1 MKLEVVT
8 NSVGETQ
15 SFASKFAPN
24 IKNGS
29 VIALIGDLGSG
40 KTSFTQGFAKGLD
53 IDQHIGSPTFKL
65 VSEYIGSKY
74 KLYHADCYRLKNS
87 NDFLNF
93 GGENL
98 LIPIDGVT
106 IIEWAD
112 IIKEILPEHT
122 IIINFDR
129 TKKDLNHRVLKI
141 QNHNEFK

>member
-1 MKLEVVT
+1 MEILS
-8 NSVGETQ
+8 NSVIETQ
-15 SFASKFAPN
+15 SFASKFAYKM
-24 IKNGS
+24 KNGA
-29 VIALIGDLGSG
+29 VIALIGNLGSG
-40 KTSFTQGFAKGLD
+40 KTTFTQGFAEGLG
-53 IDQHIGSPTFKL
+53 INQHIGSPTFKL
-65 VSEYIGSKY
+65 VSEYIGSRY

-129 TKKDLNHRVLKI
+129 IKKDLNHRILRI
-141 QNHNEFK
+141 QNYNEFK

>member
-1 MKLEVVT
+1 M
-8 NSVGETQ
+8 
-15 SFASKFAPN
+15 
-24 IKNGS
+24 
-29 VIALIGDLGSG
+29 
-40 KTSFTQGFAKGLD
+40 
-53 IDQHIGSPTFKL
+53 
-65 VSEYIGSKY
+65 
-74 KLYHADCYRLKNS
+74 KNS

-129 TKKDLNHRVLKI
+129 IKKDLNHRILRI
-141 QNHNEFK
+141 QNYNEFK

>member
-1 MKLEVVT
+1 MEILS
-8 NSVGETQ
+8 NSVIETQ
-15 SFASKFAPN
+15 SFASKFAYKM
-24 IKNGS
+24 KNGA
-29 VIALIGDLGSG
+29 VIALIGNLGSG
-40 KTSFTQGFAKGLD
+40 KTTFTQGFAEGLG
-53 IDQHIGSPTFKL
+53 INQHIGSPTFKL
-65 VSEYIGSKY
+65 VSEYIGSRY

-141 QNHNEFK
+141 QNYNEFK

>member
-1 MKLEVVT
+1 MKLEIVS
-8 NSVGETQ
+8 NSVKETQ
-15 SFASKFAPN
+15 SFASKFAY
-24 IKNGS
+24 KMENGT

-40 KTSFTQGFAKGLD
+40 KTTFTQGFAKGLG

-98 LIPIDGVT
+98 LIPIDGIT

-122 IIINFDR
+122 IIINFYR
-129 TKKDLNHRVLKI
+129 IKKDLNHRVLKI
-141 QNHNEFK
+141 RNYNEFK

>member
-1 MKLEVVT
+1 MEIVS
-8 NSVGETQ
+8 NSVKETQ
-15 SFASKFAPN
+15 SFASKFAYKM
-24 IKNGS
+24 KNGT

-40 KTSFTQGFAKGLD
+40 KTTFTQGFAEGLG

-122 IIINFDR
+122 IIINFHR
-129 TKKDLNHRVLKI
+129 TKKNLNHRVLKI
-141 QNHNEFK
+141 QNYNEFK

>member
-1 MKLEVVT
+1 MEIVS
-8 NSVGETQ
+8 NSVKETQ
-15 SFASKFAPN
+15 SFASKFAN
-24 IKNGS
+24 KMKNGT

-40 KTSFTQGFAKGLD
+40 KTTFTQGFAQGLG

-129 TKKDLNHRVLKI
+129 AKENLNHRVLKI
-141 QNHNEFK
+141 QNYNELK

>member
-1 MKLEVVT
+1 MKLEIVS
-8 NSVGETQ
+8 NSVKETQ
-15 SFASKFAPN
+15 SFASKFAY
-24 IKNGS
+24 KMENGT

-40 KTSFTQGFAKGLD
+40 KTTFTQGFAKGLG

-65 VSEYIGSKY
+65 VSEYLGSKY

-98 LIPIDGVT
+98 LIPIDGIT

-122 IIINFDR
+122 IIINFYR
-129 TKKDLNHRVLKI
+129 IKKDLNHRVLKI
-141 QNHNEFK
+141 RNYNEFK